1 MLILPKSRRVE
12 IVGIGD
18 NSLDDFDRIL
28 GEVYDCAANPDLW
41 PQTLERIRSSLGFA
55 YAMFGYTDLSMHS
68 SSGVPMLKVRS
79 TSWDTTWFER
89 LERYLPDAP
98 GLDRLWRG
106 GLDVPWVQMEHVEEA
121 EFHKTELYNE
131 WVRPQ
136 GLRDCMNILFY
147 DRKLLRGAM
156 TFTTSEGS
164 PLIGKRQKDFVA
176 RIVPHIR
183 RAVSINSMVD
193 RSNLA
198 LALYRKVLDALSVAV
213 LIVDGNGRL
222 VYGNALADAILSK
235 GDFLAFS
242 QGHVRTRRMDG
253 TVDHLQAAIAR
264 AAHGAQSLGISGI
277 GVPLVSADGER
288 ASAYV
293 LPLEGNDLRGE
304 LAPGHAAIFIA
315 QRSEQQPMAVE
326 ILRTIFG
333 LTPSEA
339 KVAYAMSLGEAP
351 QAVAAAQGTTV
362 NAVRYHLKN
371 AYAKVGVNDKTALAA
386 RVTALIPPVA

>member
-1 MLILPKSRRVE
+1 MDEFDEILN
-12 IVGIGD
+12 GI
-18 NSLDDFDRIL
+18 
-28 GEVYDCAANPDLW
+28 YDCAANPDLW
-41 PQTLERIRSSLGFA
+41 PQTLERIRSTLGCAYVMFEFKDISLTAVNGTA
-55 YAMFGYTDLSMHS
+55 LRKLRY
-68 SSGVPMLKVRS
+68 
-79 TSWDTTWFER
+79 TTWDHTWLQS
-89 LERYLPDAP
+89 LEHFLSIIP
-98 GLDRLWRG
+98 GADVFLRAG
-106 GLDVPWVQMEHVEEA
+106 VDVPWTQMDQIDEA
-121 EFHKTELYNE
+121 EFHKTDFYQG

-136 GLRDCMNILFY
+136 GLRDCLNISY
-147 DRKLLRGAM
+147 HERTLLLGYMAFAR
-156 TFTTSEGS
+156 SQGS
-164 PLIGKRQKDFVA
+164 PLIGRHEKSFAA
-176 RIVPHIR
+176 RITPHIR

-198 LALYRKVLDALSVAV
+198 LALYCKVLDALSVAV
-213 LIVDGNGRL
+213 LIVDGDGRL
-222 VYGNALADAILSK
+222 VYANALADAILSK
-235 GDFLAFS
+235 GDFLTFHN
-242 QGHVRTRRMDG
+242 GHVRARRVD
-253 TVDHLQAAIAR
+253 VAADHLGSAIAR
-264 AAHGAQSLGISGI
+264 AAKGAETLGISGI

-351 QAVAAAQGTTV
+351 QAVAATQGTTV

-386 RVTALIPPVA
+386 RVTALIPPVVEA